1 MYRLNYFLNY
11 QDCFDWNYKKI
22 KGVFDLWE
30 SGFASSDE
38 PYDDCKVDIFDY
50 KMLRVLENNKMN
62 LTEEEK
68 SSLLIIVDRVN
79 DLVKKGWWEQ
89 RFRNSDQNSK

>member
-1 MYRLNYFLNY
+1 
-11 QDCFDWNYKKI
+11 
-22 KGVFDLWE
+22 
-30 SGFASSDE
+30 
-38 PYDDCKVDIFDY
+38 
-50 KMLRVLENNKMN
+50 MN